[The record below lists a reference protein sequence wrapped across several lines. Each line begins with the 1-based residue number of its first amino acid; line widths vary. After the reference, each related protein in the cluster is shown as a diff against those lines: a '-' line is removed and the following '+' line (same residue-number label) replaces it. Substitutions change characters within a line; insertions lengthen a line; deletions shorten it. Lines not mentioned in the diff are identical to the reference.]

1 MKSDNFIIVVTFAIT
16 LLVSACA
23 NKQQLV
29 MAPDTGPGDQ
39 LKPEYMIGDWCTNR
53 DLTSQANKDSGHSA
67 LSNLSPQYWRFI
79 DGGGWQN
86 AKSGWL
92 YRDHG
97 KWQLEGLNTMILE
110 RQELDPRRYQA
121 NFKNEGKDLYL
132 LDEEGK
138 FIILSRCN

>member
-1 MKSDNFIIVVTFAIT
+1 MESNNFFIVVTFAIT

-39 LKPEYMIGDWCTNR
+39 LKPEYMVGDWCTNR
-53 DLTSQANKDSGHSA
+53 ELTSQANKNAGHSA

-79 DGGGWQN
+79 DGGDWQN
-86 AKSGWL
+86 ADSGWL
-92 YRDHG
+92 YLDYG
-97 KWQLEGLNTMILE
+97 NWQLEGLNTMILE
-110 RQELDPRRYQA
+110 RQEVKPRRYQA

-132 LDEEGK
+132 LDEEDK
-138 FIILSRCN
+138 FLILSRCD

>member
-1 MKSDNFIIVVTFAIT
+1 MKSNDIIAVVMLAIT

-29 MAPDTGPGDQ
+29 MAPDTGPGEQ

-53 DLTSQANKDSGHSA
+53 DLTSQANKDAGHSA
-67 LSNLSPQYWRFI
+67 LSNLSPQFWRFS

-86 AKSGWL
+86 AESGWL
-92 YRDHG
+92 FRDYG

-110 RQELDPRRYQA
+110 RREVDPRRYQA

-132 LDEEGK
+132 LDEDDK
-138 FIILSRCN
+138 FLILSRCN

>member
-1 MKSDNFIIVVTFAIT
+1 MESNNFFIVVTFAIT

-39 LKPEYMIGDWCTNR
+39 LKPEYMVGDWCTNR
-53 DLTSQANKDSGHSA
+53 ELTSQANKNAGHSA

-79 DGGGWQN
+79 DGGDWQN
-86 AKSGWL
+86 ADSGWL
-92 YRDHG
+92 YLDYG
-97 KWQLEGLNTMILE
+97 KWQLDGLNTMILE
-110 RQELDPRRYQA
+110 RQEVKPRRYQA

-132 LDEEGK
+132 LDDEDK
-138 FIILSRCN
+138 CN